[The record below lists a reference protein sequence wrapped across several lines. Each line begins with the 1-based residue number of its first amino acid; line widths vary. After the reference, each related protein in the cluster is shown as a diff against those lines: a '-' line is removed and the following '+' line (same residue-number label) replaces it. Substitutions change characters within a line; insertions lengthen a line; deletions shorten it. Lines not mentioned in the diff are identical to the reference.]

1 MRNWRERLRQVHWKS
16 HAVTLLLLI
25 LVVYGVNAWRTQE
38 VPKAAPEFGGVFI
51 GGAFIDGA
59 GLDGSGAHGLPV
71 DQAGTRT
78 ITLAEFRAHHAGKP
92 VALHFWAE
100 WCPVCRTE
108 ENSISRLARDDDT
121 PVLTIAM
128 QSGDIAAVQR
138 VLAKRELAWPTV
150 VDEHGDIART
160 YRLPG
165 VPSFVVL
172 DAQGRVYSAD
182 MGYTSEAGMR
192 LRLWLAG
199 FRNEENHP

>member
-1 MRNWRERLRQVHWKS
+1 MTGWRERLRRVRWKS

-25 LVVYGVNAWRTQE
+25 AVVYGVNAWRTQE
-38 VPKAAPEFGGVFI
+38 VPEAAPEFSGVFI
-51 GGAFIDGA
+51 DGVFIDGT
-59 GLDGSGAHGLPV
+59 GLDGSGAHGSPV
-71 DQAGTRT
+71 DQAGTGT
-78 ITLAEFRAHHAGKP
+78 ITLAEFRARHAGKP

-108 ENSISRLARDDDT
+108 QNSISRLARDVGT

-138 VLAKRELAWPTV
+138 VLAERELAWPTV
-150 VDEHGDIART
+150 VDEHGDIARA

-182 MGYTSEAGMR
+182 MGYTSELGMR
-192 LRLWLAG
+192 ARLWLAG
-199 FRNEENHP
+199 RRHDG

>member
-1 MRNWRERLRQVHWKS
+1 MGNWRERLRRVQWKS

-25 LVVYGVNAWRTQE
+25 AVVYGVNAWRTQE
-38 VPKAAPEFGGVFI
+38 VPEAAPEFAGPFVDGAVVDGVFI
-51 GGAFIDGA
+51 
-59 GLDGSGAHGLPV
+59 DGSGVHDAPV
-71 DQAGTRT
+71 AQGGT
-78 ITLAEFRAHHAGKP
+78 ISLAEFRARHAGKP

-100 WCPVCRTE
+100 WCTVCRTE

-128 QSGDIAAVQR
+128 QSGDTAAVQR
-138 VLAKRELAWPTV
+138 VLAERELNWPTV

-160 YRLPG
+160 YHLPG

-199 FRNEENHP
+199 FRNEENQP

>member
-1 MRNWRERLRQVHWKS
+1 MNWRERLRRVQWKS
-16 HAVTLLLLI
+16 HAVTLLLFVA
-25 LVVYGVNAWRTQE
+25 VVYGVNAWRTQE
-38 VPKAAPEFGGVFI
+38 VPHAAPEFAGML
-51 GGAFIDGA
+51 ADGTA
-59 GLDGSGAHGLPV
+59 L
-71 DQAGTRT
+71 
-78 ITLAEFRAHHAGKP
+78 TLAEFRSRHAGRP

-108 ENSISRLARDDDT
+108 ENSISRLVRDRDT

-128 QSGDIAAVQR
+128 QSGDAAAVRQ
-138 VLAKRELAWPTV
+138 VLRERELAWPAL
-150 VDEHGDIART
+150 VDEHGDIARAF
-160 YRLPG
+160 RLPG

-199 FRNEENHP
+199 FRNEENDR

>member
-1 MRNWRERLRQVHWKS
+1 MTNWRERLRRVQWKS
-16 HAVTLLLLI
+16 HAVTLLLVI
-25 LVVYGVNAWRTQE
+25 VVVYGVNAWRTQE
-38 VPKAAPEFGGVFI
+38 VPEAAPGFAGV
-51 GGAFIDGA
+51 FIDGA
-59 GLDGSGAHGLPV
+59 RVDGTLPN
-71 DQAGTRT
+71 DALANTGT
-78 ITLAEFRAHHAGKP
+78 ITLAEFRARHAGKP

-108 ENSISRLARDDDT
+108 EHSISRLARDADT

-138 VLAKRELAWPTV
+138 VLVERELAWPTV
-150 VDEHGDIART
+150 VDEHGDIARA

-182 MGYTSEAGMR
+182 MGYTTETGMR
-192 LRLWLAG
+192 ARLWLAG
-199 FRNEENHP
+199 RRNDG

>member
-1 MRNWRERLRQVHWKS
+1 MTNWRERLRRVQWKS
-16 HAVTLLLLI
+16 HAVTLLLFI
-25 LVVYGVNAWRTQE
+25 AVVYGVNAWRTQE
-38 VPKAAPEFGGVFI
+38 VPKAAPGFS
-51 GGAFIDGA
+51 GAFIDGA
-59 GLDGSGAHGLPV
+59 LVNGASAG
-71 DQAGTRT
+71 AGT
-78 ITLAEFRAHHAGKP
+78 ISLAEFRARHAGKP

-108 ENSISRLARDDDT
+108 ENSISRLARDADT

-138 VLAKRELAWPTV
+138 VLAARELAWPTV
-150 VDEHGDIART
+150 IDEHGDIARA

-199 FRNEENHP
+199 FRNEENDP